1 MSVRE
6 QIEASAQALT
16 ASERKVASVLLADY
30 PFAGLHTINELADRT
45 GVSAPSITRF
55 IQKIGCNGFQDFQ
68 RHLIGELREGQRGP
82 VHLKQSGAEARA
94 QPSLADYADTVAR
107 QLAAMGEGISQSQFD
122 QVSALLSDSKRNIYM
137 LGGRI
142 SDSLALFFSLH
153 MRQIRSGVFHIPST
167 TEQWPDYILRMRKRD
182 VVVLIDFRRY
192 QSNLADLAR
201 LIAEKRQANVVLITD
216 QWLSPISRYS
226 AHVFALPIDAGTG
239 WDTAT
244 GALAL
249 LEALFVRVSEADWD
263 ATRHRIESWDALR
276 FALPGNER
284 DGKAR
289 ANGANGV
296 REDDG

>member
-6 QIEASAQALT
+6 QIEASAETLT
-16 ASERKVASVLLADY
+16 ASERKVASVILADY
-30 PFAGLHTINELADRT
+30 PFAGLDTINELAERT

-82 VHLKQSGAEARA
+82 VHLKQAVPEVRGDA
-94 QPSLADYADTVAR
+94 SLADYAGTVAQR
-107 QLAAMGEGISQSQFD
+107 MTAMAEGISQSQFD
-122 QVSALLSDSKRNIYM
+122 QVCDLLSDPKRNVYT

-142 SDSLALFFSLH
+142 SDSVALFFSLH

-167 TEQWPDYILRMRKRD
+167 TEQWPDYLLRMRKRD

-201 LIAEKRQANVVLITD
+201 LVAEKRQANVVLITD

-226 AHVFALPIDAGTG
+226 THVFALPIDAGTG
-239 WDTAT
+239 WDTCT
-244 GALAL
+244 GAVAL
-249 LEALFVRVSEADWD
+249 LEAMFVRVSEADWD

-276 FALPGNER
+276 FALPGKEQDR
-284 DGKAR
+284 KAGV
-289 ANGANGV
+289 NGANGV
-296 REDDG
+296 DGHDR